1 MLDSDDQDQQPR
13 MRSQSVSSMMM
24 ALSTSPPP
32 PRDHTEAPQPIGENL
47 LDALC
52 IKYGG
57 QPQGLIMYDDRLKTN
72 IIGEFSVEEFLTE
85 HQGSVPA
92 VRRQYTEV

>member
-1 MLDSDDQDQQPR
+1 MSDSDDDQQPR

-24 ALSTSPPP
+24 ALSTSPPHP
-32 PRDHTEAPQPIGENL
+32 SRDHTEAPQPIGENL

-72 IIGEFSVEEFLTE
+72 IIEEF
-85 HQGSVPA
+85 
-92 VRRQYTEV
+92 

>member
-1 MLDSDDQDQQPR
+1 MSDSDDIDQQPR

-32 PRDHTEAPQPIGENL
+32 HKPHQPIGENL

-52 IKYGG
+52 IKYSG

-85 HQGSVPA
+85 HQGS
-92 VRRQYTEV
+92 EVNSNFQTV

>member
-1 MLDSDDQDQQPR
+1 MTIESEQE
-13 MRSQSVSSMMM
+13 
-24 ALSTSPPP
+24 TSPPP

-72 IIGEFSVEEFLTE
+72 IIEMITRKAQLSKNRLMSSTIPGYIFSNEKKPPKP
-85 HQGSVPA
+85 G
-92 VRRQYTEV
+92 